1 MKQFNQENINFELL
15 LDYVEGLLDA
25 PTQARIEARIASDE
39 YYAGVVEGI
48 QFYYQ
53 EHAADRE
60 QLEKYLADFQK
71 RLTEQ
76 VNQPATTRRLWSP
89 RLLSIAA
96 SVAVL
101 ALVGWM
107 AINLLSNS
115 ANPDTL
121 VASALDTPY
130 PNVYTQTKGIN
141 EDSIRGQIGDLY
153 VQGAYSEV
161 TEVLPVFLKKTDQAS
176 AEDYFLLGLSYLYQ
190 KEKNSVAA
198 VTALAQAQAKQPSAA
213 LAQQV
218 DWYLAIA
225 HYQNKDTAAA
235 KTLFQTI
242 AQQTDHYRKM
252 QAAELLKK
260 IK

>member
-15 LDYVEGLLDA
+15 LDYVEGLLDT

-39 YYAGVVEGI
+39 YYAGVVQGI

-53 EHAADRE
+53 EYDADRE
-60 QLEKYLADFQK
+60 QLETYLADFQK
-71 RLTEQ
+71 RLTKKMD
-76 VNQPATTRRLWSP
+76 QPATPRRLWSP

-96 SVAVL
+96 SVAVI

-121 VASALDTPY
+121 VAAALDTPY
-130 PNVYTQTKGIN
+130 PNIYTQTKGIN
-141 EDSIRGQIGDLY
+141 EDSIRSRIGDLY
-153 VQGAYSEV
+153 VQGAYTEV
-161 TEVLPVFLKKTDQAS
+161 TEVMPVFLEKTQQAS
-176 AEDYFLLGLSYLYQ
+176 VEDYFLLGISYLYQ
-190 KEKNSVAA
+190 EQAKPDQAVAA
-198 VTALAQAQAKQPSAA
+198 LTKAKSLQPAA
-213 LAQQV
+213 SLAQQI

-235 KTLFQTI
+235 KTLLQTI
-242 AQQTDHYRKM
+242 TQQPDHYRKM
-252 QAAELLKK
+252 QAAELLLSLD
-260 IK
+260 